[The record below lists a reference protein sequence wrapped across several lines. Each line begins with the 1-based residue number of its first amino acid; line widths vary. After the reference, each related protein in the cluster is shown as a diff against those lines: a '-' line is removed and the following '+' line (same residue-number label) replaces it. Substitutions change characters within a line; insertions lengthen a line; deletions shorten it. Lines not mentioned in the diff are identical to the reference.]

1 MTALKK
7 WHVSVVTI
15 FFFMSIGL
23 TALVTRMPE
32 IKSSLGVNSSELGLL
47 LLAGAVGSMS
57 TLPISGKLIS
67 RFGTKPLIT
76 IAFTVASLSIIG
88 LSIAAV
94 SGSIV
99 GFGIFLFTTFAGAA
113 LTDVSVNVDGT
124 QVEQKL
130 NKSVMPRMH
139 AFFSL
144 GAFSGAGLA
153 TLAMAIKMDL
163 ISQTVILMVISVA
176 VPFVLWKYI
185 PNHTGQELHHK
196 DKTEVV
202 KDTYSPWKNKLIPLL
217 GLGILGMTLAEGA
230 TNDWLTLGFVEGLG
244 QSTTNAGFAFAILQ
258 VGMVSSRFF
267 GGALVDRIG
276 RRRTLE
282 ILAVTGIL
290 GILLV
295 ILSQNIYLAWLGAA
309 MWGAGVSMAFP
320 LFLAAAGETEH
331 SAKNVGAVA
340 TFGYAAFLIGPPLL
354 GLLAENI
361 GILNMFY
368 TLVAFMALS
377 FFFARATQNRKSVS

>member
-7 WHVSVVTI
+7 WHVSVIIV

-32 IKSSLGVNSSELGLL
+32 IKALLGVNSSQLGLL
-47 LLAGAVGSMS
+47 LLAGAVGSMA
-57 TLPISGKLIS
+57 TLPVSGKLIS

-76 IAFTVASLSIIG
+76 LAFTIACISIAG
-88 LSIAAV
+88 LSIAAINKSV
-94 SGSIV
+94 PV
-99 GFGIFLFTTFAGAA
+99 FGVFLFTTFAGAA
-113 LTDVSVNVDGT
+113 LTDVSINVDGT

-153 TLAMAIKMDL
+153 TLAMAANIDL
-163 ISQTVILMVISVA
+163 VTQTIILMSISVV
-176 VPFVLWKYI
+176 VPFALWKWI
-185 PNHTGQELHHK
+185 PSHTGQELHHK
-196 DKTEVV
+196 DKTEVK
-202 KDTYSPWKNKLIPLL
+202 KDPYSPWTNKLIPLL

-244 QSTTNAGFAFAILQ
+244 QTSINAGFAFAILQ
-258 VGMVSSRFF
+258 VGMVGSRFF
-267 GGALVDRIG
+267 GGALVDKIG
-276 RRRTLE
+276 RRQTLE

-295 ILSQNIYLAWLGAA
+295 ILSHNIYLAWLGAA

-320 LFLAAAGETEH
+320 LFLAAAGDTEH
-331 SAKNVGAVA
+331 AAKNVSAVA

-354 GLLAENI
+354 GLLAQNI

-368 TLVAFMALS
+368 VLVAFMAMS
-377 FFFARATQNRKSVS
+377 FFFARATGSKRPG

>member
-7 WHVSVVTI
+7 WHISVLVI
-15 FFFMSIGL
+15 FFFMSLGL

-32 IKSSLGVNSSELGLL
+32 IKKLLDVNSSELGLL
-47 LLAGAVGSMS
+47 LLAGAIGSMA

-88 LSIAAV
+88 LSFAADN
-94 SGSIV
+94 GSIL

-113 LTDVSVNVDGT
+113 LTDVSMNVDGS
-124 QVEQKL
+124 QVEQQL

-153 TLAMAIKMDL
+153 TLAMAINMDL
-163 ISQTVILMVISVA
+163 VTQTVILMIISLA
-176 VPFVLWKYI
+176 VPFVLWRFV
-185 PNHTGQELHHK
+185 PSHTGQELHHK
-196 DKTEVV
+196 NKTEAV
-202 KDTYSPWKNKLIPLL
+202 KDPYSPWKSKLIPLL

-244 QSTTNAGFAFAILQ
+244 QTTTNAGFAFAILQ
-258 VGMVSSRFF
+258 VGMVTSRFF

-282 ILAVTGIL
+282 ILAITGIV

-320 LFLAAAGETEH
+320 LFLGAAGETEH
-331 SAKNVGAVA
+331 AAKNVSAVA

-354 GLLAENI
+354 GLLAENF

-368 TLVAFMALS
+368 VLVAFMAMS
-377 FFFARATQNRKSVS
+377 FFFARATSSKQPA